1 MRKLCGVKNTEGSRC
16 CECFLPN
23 APATFGTR
31 VPTMMAAYSIH
42 CSLSERKIAGF
53 VVVMV
58 AGVASHYHVQR
69 HISMLVRKAAGVREE
84 GTQTG

>member
-1 MRKLCGVKNTEGSRC
+1 
-16 CECFLPN
+16 
-23 APATFGTR
+23 
-31 VPTMMAAYSIH
+31 MMAAYSIH